1 MTRVER
7 PVDYSEAV
15 HDFLRLHEQ
24 ELELQAIKLMRF
36 YSIDLHELLSRTTL
50 TVWEKWS
57 GVLCTLPNDK
67 SYKYTLR
74 IMSNHARN
82 LSRSARR
89 DGVKCELPSCEE
101 LERLT
106 YGSATWRDPVAAE
119 AIFDDERFAIYKA
132 ISLLDG
138 RCRDVMVLI
147 ALGLENNEI
156 RQELN
161 LTVTN
166 LTSILGRARKSLRE
180 TLELGH
186 NSKAVNR
193 DD

>member
-7 PVDYSEAV
+7 PVDYNEAV
-15 HDFLRLHEQ
+15 NDFLRLHEQ
-24 ELELQAIKLMRF
+24 ELEMQAIKLMKF
-36 YSIDLHELLSRTTL
+36 YGIDLHELLSRTTL
-50 TVWEKWS
+50 TVWEKWAS
-57 GVLCTLPNDK
+57 ALCALPHDK
-67 SYKYTLR
+67 SYKYALR

-89 DGVKCELPSCEE
+89 DEGRCELSSCEE

-106 YGSATWRDPVAAE
+106 HATTTWRDPVAAQ
-119 AIFDDERFAIYKA
+119 AIFDDDRFAIYNA
-132 ISLLDG
+132 IALLDG

-147 ALGLENNEI
+147 ALGLENSEI

-161 LTVTN
+161 LTATN